1 MIQYNFLNLPSL
13 VQFSDGST
21 ISYIYNADGIKLRT
35 VHKIGSTTTTTD
47 YCGNVIYENN
57 TPKLLLTE
65 GGYVSLNDNK
75 YHYYLKDHQGNNR
88 VVIDTNGTVEE
99 TNHYY
104 PFGGLF
110 ANSTNTQP
118 YKYNGKELDTKKG
131 LNWYDYGARHYD
143 AALGRFTTMDPI
155 AEKYYSMSPY
165 AYCANNPVNAID
177 PDGKL
182 PVFLIPLAKGAVG
195 AIVDA
200 AAQVTISMAN
210 GQGFGEAMSNIDYT
224 SVGASF
230 VAPALTMPG
239 MSTAAKTAT
248 ATAIVFDA
256 AIDISSSKGVE
267 TVVTGEKTIIN
278 AAIDISSSVLPGKAV
293 DGITSGFNKAVTS
306 DLTATSAATM
316 TKGTKS
322 GLKQI
327 QSIVN
332 STGFQAG
339 ANAVGSFI
347 SGLAGGQANASVNS
361 SRGNSKPTSTNKLI
375 NQYIQPTDAINVQKP
390 LYPLIIQQ

>member
-1 MIQYNFLNLPSL
+1 
-13 VQFSDGST
+13 
-21 ISYIYNADGIKLRT
+21 
-35 VHKIGSTTTTTD
+35 
-47 YCGNVIYENN
+47 
-57 TPKLLLTE
+57 
-65 GGYVSLNDNK
+65 
-75 YHYYLKDHQGNNR
+75 
-88 VVIDTNGTVEE
+88 
-99 TNHYY
+99 
-104 PFGGLF
+104 GGLF

-143 AALGRFTTMDPI
+143 AALGRFTTIDPI

-230 VAPALTMPG
+230 VTSAIAMPS
-239 MSTAAKTAT
+239 MSTGKKIVTSAVVAVDAMLDINGKGETET
-248 ATAIVFDA
+248 IGAITGGDKPISKV
-256 AIDISSSKGVE
+256 AID
-267 TVVTGEKTIIN
+267 
-278 AAIDISSSVLPGKAV
+278 AIASFIPGKVV
-293 DGITSGFNKAVTS
+293 DNVTSGFNKAVGS
-306 DLTATSAATM
+306 DLSSSTAATL
-316 TKGTKS
+316 TKETKS
-322 GLKQI
+322 SMKQA
-327 QSIVN
+327 QSVVN

-339 ANAVGSFI
+339 ANAAADYIGGVV
-347 SGLAGGQANASVNS
+347 GGQTNKVTSNNS
-361 SRGNSKPTSTNKLI
+361 SIGISAPTRSSI
-375 NQYIQPTDAINVQKP
+375 VQPNDAIRIQKNIIYP
-390 LYPLIIQQ
+390 LYPK